1 MITSSSY
8 LKDRFHKVTISLP
21 RKPWVKDDN
30 FSLLSISRESGQRAM
45 PLVNHVA
52 TRWSP
57 DSHSC
62 SMNLDGIWLLCLLCF
77 RLLAPNSLIFNLHP
91 GTLLI
96 AYFSIPCPSIIL
108 KTTDIH
114 QCPQGWLFQYSTFFN
129 LHSWPQHGHVIS
141 QTVLMWHLKLQCPLW
156 SLSYLLKYFTSTDTF
171 KSTFSVLYLFQVPR

>member
-1 MITSSSY
+1 MTTSSSY

-21 RKPWVKDDN
+21 RKPWVNDDN

-45 PLVNHVA
+45 ALVNHAA

-62 SMNLDGIWLLCLLCF
+62 SMLLPNSCPPYLHTNLDGIWLLCLLCF
-77 RLLAPNSLIFNLHP
+77 RLLAPTSLIFNLHP

-96 AYFSIPCPSIIL
+96 AYFSIPCSSIIL

-114 QCPQGWLFQYSTFFN
+114 QCPQGWLFLLYILQPTFMATAWTCYKPDHPN
-129 LHSWPQHGHVIS
+129 VI
-141 QTVLMWHLKLQCPLW
+141 P
-156 SLSYLLKYFTSTDTF
+156 
-171 KSTFSVLYLFQVPR
+171 